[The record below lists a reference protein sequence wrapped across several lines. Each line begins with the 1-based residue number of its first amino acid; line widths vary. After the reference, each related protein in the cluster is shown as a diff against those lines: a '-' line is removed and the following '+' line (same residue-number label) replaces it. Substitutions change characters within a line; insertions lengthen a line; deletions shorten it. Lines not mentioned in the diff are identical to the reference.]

1 MPKMR
6 TETYGAG
13 DQSWLGS
20 AHGIWNCR
28 TVTLDISTFTEATH
42 YPDGYIPSGTALAI
56 VGGLAVPFDSAAADG
71 SEVLAGF
78 LFTDAKV
85 HAGLT
90 EDIPAPMLDH
100 GRVKTANLPLAWTA
114 PTSAANNATTV
125 VFI

>member
-1 MPKMR
+1 MPKLR

-28 TVTLDISTFTEATH
+28 TVTLDISAFTEATH

-56 VGGLAVPFDSAAADG
+56 VGDLAVPFNSAGVDG

-85 HAGLT
+85 YPGLT
-90 EDIPAPMLDH
+90 EDIPAPLLDH

>member
-1 MPKMR
+1 MPKLR
-6 TETYGAG
+6 SESFDAG
-13 DQSWLGS
+13 DFRWLGS

-28 TVTLDISTFTEATH
+28 TETLDISAFTAGTH

-56 VGGLAVPFDSAAADG
+56 VGGLAVPFNSGAADG

-78 LFTDAKV
+78 LFTDTKV

-90 EDIPAPMLDH
+90 EDIPVPLLDH
-100 GRVKTANLPLAWTA
+100 GRVKTDNLPLAWTA
-114 PTSAANNATTV
+114 PTSAANDATTC